1 MTPRLRIAR
10 RFAVTAVTLVSLSAC
25 GISPDFRPRD
35 IDPKKQE
42 LLLPSITPITS
53 SDSTNP

>member
-10 RFAVTAVTLVSLSAC
+10 RFAIAALTLVLLSAC

-35 IDPKKQE
+35 IDPNKQE
-42 LLLPSITPITS
+42 LLLPSIIPITA
-53 SDSTNP
+53 SDNTNP

>member
-1 MTPRLRIAR
+1 MSRRSRIVRRIA
-10 RFAVTAVTLVSLSAC
+10 ATALTLVSLSAC
-25 GISPDFRPRD
+25 GISPDLRPRD

-53 SDSTNP
+53 TDSTNP